1 MGIYVGDQEMTGF
14 YRTRFTPGW
23 QVQRATSVWVGDK
36 RVFPPAGRELIL
48 EFTPTQWDESAIIST
63 NLVANQYR
71 NFRIKTPWWATAVD
85 CVYIGGGN
93 GGNGG
98 SGSVSWNHGTGGR
111 SAPWVSGTFVPS
123 HAETVVLA
131 GLGGAGASERESP
144 GSWGGA
150 SSVAL
155 PNQAPPLGQSR
166 PPVQPSG
173 YGDHWG
179 QSPGN
184 HTAFDRSFTGGSGG
198 DRGNPGY
205 PGSAPG
211 AGGGGGNGGTFLAGR
226 PGGRGGDGYA
236 WIRFRS
242 D

>member
-1 MGIYVGDQEMTGF
+1 MGIFIGDREVQSLSRMHP
-14 YRTRFTPGW
+14 TRL
-23 QVQRATSVWVGDK
+23 VQQRPTSVWVGD
-36 RVFPPAGRELIL
+36 RRIWPPLGRELIL
-48 EFTPTQWDESAIIST
+48 EFTTGSWPQEHVSDVFTSGAMARYD
-63 NLVANQYR
+63 VR
-71 NFRIKTPWWATAVD
+71 VPWWAVFVD
-85 CVYIGGGN
+85 FVIIGGGN

-98 SGSVSWNHGTGGR
+98 SGSVSWNHGTGGS
-111 SAPWVSGTFVPS
+111 SAPWVSGSGPVDLPATARVTVGTGGDGAASRETTGGRGNASLLNFVAVASASRAPS
-123 HAETVVLA
+123 
-131 GLGGAGASERESP
+131 
-144 GSWGGA
+144 
-150 SSVAL
+150 
-155 PNQAPPLGQSR
+155 
-166 PPVQPSG
+166 QPSG

-184 HTAFDRSFTGGSGG
+184 HTAFDRTFTGGSGG

-211 AGGGGGNGGTFLAGR
+211 AGGGGGNGGTFTNGR